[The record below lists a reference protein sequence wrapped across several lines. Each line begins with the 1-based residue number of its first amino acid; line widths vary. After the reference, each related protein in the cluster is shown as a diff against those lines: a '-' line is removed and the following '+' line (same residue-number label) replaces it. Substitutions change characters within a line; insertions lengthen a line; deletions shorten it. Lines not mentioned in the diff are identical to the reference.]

1 MAAASRA
8 HRPSFAHPLCGADL
22 RTLTTALAANGVPPR
37 RWPQVAFIL
46 LAALGRLPFTTVER
60 LFVAWR
66 RRHLPP
72 MPPPV
77 FILGHWR
84 SGTTHVFNVL
94 SRDPKFAFI
103 TPVATGIPW
112 DFLTLGRLLRP
123 LLEQALPAHRVIDRV
138 AVLPDSPQEDE
149 IGLASM
155 TPLSY
160 YHGLYFPRRFRE
172 QFDRSVF
179 LDGCTP
185 AEIDT
190 WARAHVY
197 YAHKVAL
204 AAPGRRL
211 LIKNPVYTARVTL
224 LRQVWPEAKFIHVY
238 RNPFEIFEST
248 RNFYDKLLPELALQD
263 ADPGPL
269 DEFILATYRRLMER
283 FFAESADLPEGTLS
297 EIRFE
302 TFEADPIGE
311 LERVYR
317 TLGLDGFAGAQPR
330 FVAYLDSVR
339 DYRKNR
345 YELSGAT
352 IDKVG
357 TAWQP
362 YLRRWGYDV
371 PEGVVR
377 T

>member
-1 MAAASRA
+1 VSR
-8 HRPSFAHPLCGADL
+8 RRLSFAHPLFGADL
-22 RTLTTALAANGVPPR
+22 RTLVTVLAANGVPPG
-37 RWPQVAFIL
+37 RWPQVAAIV
-46 LAALGRLPFTTVER
+46 LAAIGRLPFTTAEW
-60 LFVAWR
+60 LSVAWR
-66 RRHLPP
+66 RRRLT
-72 MPPPV
+72 MPPPL

-84 SGTTHVFNVL
+84 SGTTHVLNVL
-94 SRDPKFAFI
+94 SRDPRAAFI

-155 TPLSY
+155 NPLSY

-172 QFDRSVF
+172 LFDRAVF
-179 LDGCTP
+179 LDGCSEG
-185 AEIDT
+185 EIEA

-197 YAHKVAL
+197 YAQKVAL

-211 LIKNPVYTARVTL
+211 LIKNPVYTARVSL
-224 LRQVWPEAKFIHVY
+224 LRQIWPDARFIHVY

-248 RNFYDKLLPELALQD
+248 RNFYDKLLPELALQNEG
-263 ADPGPL
+263 PGPL

-283 FFAESADLPEGTLS
+283 FFAVSAELPEGRLA

-317 TLGLDGFAGAQPR
+317 ALGLDGFAEAQPR
-330 FVAYLDSVR
+330 FAAYIESVR
-339 DYRKNR
+339 NYRKNR
-345 YELSGAT
+345 YALSGAT
-352 IDKVG
+352 IERVG
-357 TAWQP
+357 VAWQP